1 MGELF
6 LTPSMHPSKDYMSDI
21 AAVGRYNAY
30 GNFLDRFRGA
40 RNQKKRQYLI
50 TERPDQDDKYLID
63 AAKLA
68 ATIEVLAKEYGL
80 AIPSWIL
87 DEKYVLREPY
97 YVGNFTPAYQ
107 KLLESTSLPEFTKR
121 NGLF

>member
-40 RNQKKRQYLI
+40 RNQKKTTVSDNRAARSGRQ
-50 TERPDQDDKYLID
+50 
-63 AAKLA
+63 
-68 ATIEVLAKEYGL
+68 V
-80 AIPSWIL
+80 SH
-87 DEKYVLREPY
+87 
-97 YVGNFTPAYQ
+97 
-107 KLLESTSLPEFTKR
+107 
-121 NGLF
+121 

>member
-40 RNQKKRQYLI
+40 RNQKNDSI
-50 TERPDQDDKYLID
+50 
-63 AAKLA
+63 
-68 ATIEVLAKEYGL
+68 
-80 AIPSWIL
+80 
-87 DEKYVLREPY
+87 
-97 YVGNFTPAYQ
+97 
-107 KLLESTSLPEFTKR
+107 
-121 NGLF
+121 